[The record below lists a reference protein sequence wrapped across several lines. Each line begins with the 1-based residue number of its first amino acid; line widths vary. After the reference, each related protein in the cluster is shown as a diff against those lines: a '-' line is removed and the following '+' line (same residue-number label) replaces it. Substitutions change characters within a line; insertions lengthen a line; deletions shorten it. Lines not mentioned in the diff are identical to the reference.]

1 MTHSVPTRR
10 ASELRFEREPL
21 RFETAVSDARVDV
34 EFGEAAVHMIGPALA
49 PLLDEFGAVPVA
61 DLRTEPGFTILV
73 DDDLAHRQHDM
84 GMGFGESVGPDVPMD
99 IEVGDHACINEL
111 ALHKVAGKLDALDR
125 KSTRLNSSH

>member
-1 MTHSVPTRR
+1 
-10 ASELRFEREPL
+10 
-21 RFETAVSDARVDV
+21 
-34 EFGEAAVHMIGPALA
+34 MIGPALA

-111 ALHKVAGKLDALDR
+111 ALHKVAGKLDALRLDHLAGDCELDLAGELR
-125 KSTRLNSSH
+125 ILRSEESRVGKKGVSTGRSRG